1 MNSIIILGSTGSIGT
16 QALDVIDKLNI
27 KVSVLTARKN
37 ITLLEKQIRKY
48 KPEIAVV
55 TQEKYA
61 LQLRE
66 NIKDTNCKVICGK
79 DSLCQAASYEN
90 GDMILNALVGI
101 AGLLPTMAAINAGK
115 AIALANKETL
125 ATAGK
130 LVRKRLKI
138 KIFLYCLW
146 TVNIRYISM
155 FAGSTGKFPKKNIIN
170 CIRRP
175 IFR

>member
-90 GDMILNALVGI
+90 GD
-101 AGLLPTMAAINAGK
+101 
-115 AIALANKETL
+115 
-125 ATAGK
+125 
-130 LVRKRLKI
+130 I
-138 KIFLYCLW
+138 KCFSW
-146 TVNIRYISM
+146 
-155 FAGSTGKFPKKNIIN
+155 N
-170 CIRRP
+170 CR
-175 IFR
+175 FTSDYGCYQCWKSYSFS